1 MILVIGGTGFVG
13 SHLVRRMRRQGLPVR
28 ALVRNPDKA
37 QELADLGV
45 EAVPGDLSDRVS
57 LEKAVAG
64 AERVI
69 HLVGII
75 QEAPG
80 ITFKGLHVEGTRNL
94 VEATRKAGVRHFFYQ
109 SALGAR
115 PGAKSEYHKTKWQA
129 EELVRASG
137 IPYTVLRPSLIYGP
151 GDQFTLRLAEI
162 IRQSPVLPV
171 IGSGKSR
178 VQPIAID
185 DVVSCIVKAVSSEAF
200 LNESYEI
207 GGPEQLTYEE
217 VIRAIAGAMGITRP
231 AVHVPML
238 FMRPMARV
246 LETVLPKPPVTTD
259 QLIMLRE
266 DNVCSMRD
274 IREVFGIEPMK
285 LREGLK
291 QFIKKAVA

>member
-13 SHLVRRMRRQGLPVR
+13 SHLVRRMRGNGLSVR
-28 ALVRNPDKA
+28 VVARNPDKA
-37 QELADLGV
+37 HALADQGV
-45 EAVPGDLSDRVS
+45 EVVPGDISDKAS
-57 LEKAVAG
+57 LEKAAAG
-64 AERVI
+64 SERII
-69 HLVGII
+69 HLVGIF

-80 ITFKGLHVEGTRNL
+80 VTFKNVHVEGTRNL
-94 VEATRKAGVRHFFYQ
+94 VEAARKAGVRQFFYQ
-109 SALGAR
+109 SAVGAR

-137 IPYTVLRPSLIYGP
+137 IPYTILRPSLIYGP

-171 IGSGKSR
+171 IGSGKSK

-185 DVVSCIVKAVSSEAF
+185 DVVSCIVKAIASDAF

-217 VIRAIAGAMGITRP
+217 VTRAIAGAMGIRRP
-231 AVHVPML
+231 AIHVPML
-238 FMRPMARV
+238 FMRPMTRV
-246 LETVLPKPPVTTD
+246 LETVLPKPPLTTD
-259 QLIMLRE
+259 QLIMLQE

-274 IREVFGIEPMK
+274 IREVFGIEPIK
-285 LREGLK
+285 FQEGLK
-291 QFIKKAVA
+291 KFIRKTAG

>member
-13 SHLVRRMRRQGLPVR
+13 SHLVRRMRKEGIPLR

-37 QELADLGV
+37 QALADLGV
-45 EAVPGDLSDRVS
+45 EAFPGDLSNKAS

-64 AERVI
+64 VERVI

-80 ITFKGLHVEGTRNL
+80 ATFKSVHVEGTRNL
-94 VEATRKAGVRHFFYQ
+94 VEAARKAGVRHFFYQ
-109 SALGAR
+109 SALGTR

-137 IPYTVLRPSLIYGP
+137 IPYTILRPSLIYGP

-171 IGSGKSR
+171 IGSGKSK

-185 DVVSCIVKAVSSEAF
+185 DVVSCIVKAVSSDAF
-200 LNESYEI
+200 LNEIYEI

-217 VIRAIAGAMGITRP
+217 VTRAIAGALGISRP

-238 FMRPMARV
+238 FIRPMALV
-246 LETVLPKPPVTTD
+246 LETLLPKPPVTTD

-274 IREVFGIEPMK
+274 IREVFGIEPENFQ
-285 LREGLK
+285 EGLK
-291 QFIKKAVA
+291 KFIRL